1 MNSKSTAKTKLDDP
15 VGNVWANAIV
25 LMFVCT
31 IRKRL
36 KALESL
42 LVMIQKSPHDDP
54 QSATLQEDMEKLRA
68 KFRQV
73 LYFALLRTD

>member
-1 MNSKSTAKTKLDDP
+1 MY
-15 VGNVWANAIV
+15 
-25 LMFVCT
+25 VCA

-36 KALESL
+36 KVLESL

-54 QSATLQEDMEKLRA
+54 QSATLQEDVEKLRA